1 MLNKTRGRRIIGVV
15 LILCMILSTMSF
27 GVFADN
33 TDEAGASEAGNS
45 KVVFSCGFEDS
56 SLIANSGQAGVS
68 SYNET
73 SPEKYQTNEYSITT
87 DDKHSGNQ
95 CLYVKATEDTTGFDN
110 RIPFKVK
117 LEKGKYYKVSGWFK
131 HDKTAFST
139 YEKEYREKNNTTE
152 GPWSG
157 EVTHLN
163 WGISENNDWRTR
175 KNSYTSSGSG
185 RNDYSNYATVD
196 GYMDKDKRTDI
207 SSGEWTKVETVVKA
221 EKDFIYTLYISNY
234 GNINTTHPRFLFV
247 DDIEVKEVQPTVTLN
262 GMPEGGK
269 IAVPE
274 TGGTETT
281 VIFGDSNDE
290 SRLTKTY
297 IDSETRLLYDDQEG
311 VTLALKSAPTGV
323 TFDATTGKLTVAPGA
338 EGGKAIISSTSRTG
352 ITAEHTIIID
362 KPTAPTAENVK
373 ISGKYAKGET
383 LTGSYDYNDI
393 NGDEE
398 SGTTLKW
405 YRADDSTGSGKTE
418 ISDATGNKS
427 YTLTNDDIGKYIF
440 FGVTPKT
447 TAAPT
452 DGTEVL
458 SAATEKI
465 GSELVDLIIISGQSN
480 SVSGKVATDETTG
493 KNNNY
498 VTTNE
503 KKVYSYEYDW
513 SYDSA
518 SKTGTVSNGELK
530 DAQYGASGFMVPLGI
545 KYNKLTGRKTIMVST
560 GKNGA
565 GINEFIDDGEVKKKT
580 KAAYDSCVSAINDKG
595 YTIDKKLAFWL
606 QGEGNSG
613 EKADSYSA
621 KFEKLLTQW
630 QADDQIGR
638 LDMFGVLM
646 NRAWIDTK
654 QHNTSH
660 DILMTGPRQVYYS
673 LGLNDSAIYDNVKLI
688 SCITDSLI
696 TDDGVEKYFS
706 DTYSDAEA
714 FKTKFGYDRPKT
726 AAEILFGTGNN
737 RGHYT
742 AQGYNELGT
751 NAAQNAVAYLN
762 GKTNPTGIKVLNETG
777 TEVADNGI
785 IDLSKWYACGAA
797 YTYPLSAKT
806 SDKLTCTITKGGQ
819 PYNNVVYE
827 KSTGMFIQK
836 DYDDAEGD
844 VTAEFKCGALS
855 KTVKLKLAD
864 RNSSHIY
871 NWITSGSATD
881 TEMYKESTSSDNNYI
896 QYPYT
901 SKIIDGKLNTANY
914 ALSFKDRIYLP
925 MDAEWTISWKGN
937 LSSKSHM
944 DMPYAKYLF
953 AGDEIGYANNEDA
966 FRIEDN
972 GIVFKRS
979 TGSKEE
985 YVAAAYFTELDSSY
999 ATPKYNQSDWSWH
1012 SDSFDTFASQ
1022 TDEWSIKNKKKADGT
1037 YQMYFCLGDK
1047 EAAFRT
1053 WDNSNTND
1061 YALKNYN
1068 EYNKVSSD
1076 SIVSGKGLK
1085 KIELSN
1091 LFSDVKT
1098 EGIEWI
1104 KIYVNSSKGFN
1115 MTPAVQDSKATISF
1129 TDADKS
1135 FKVVA
1140 AKYDGSTLKNIKVI
1154 DVTSED
1160 INKGEVTADLTDF
1173 DLKTG
1178 ESVMFYA
1185 WEDMTNMIPLGNAKS
1200 ATKN

>member
-15 LILCMILSTMSF
+15 LVLCMILSTMSF

-33 TDEAGASEAGNS
+33 ADEAGTSEAENG

-56 SLIANSGQAGVS
+56 SLILNSGQAGTS

-73 SPEKYQTNEYSITT
+73 SPEKYQKNAYSITT
-87 DDKHSGNQ
+87 ADKHSGNQ

-117 LEKGKYYKVSGWFK
+117 LEKDKYYKVSGWFK
-131 HDKTAFST
+131 HDTAAFEN
-139 YEKEYREKNNTTE
+139 YKKNMTESVFYGDTT
-152 GPWSG
+152 G
-157 EVTHLN
+157 LN
-163 WGISENNDWRTR
+163 WGMSENYNYAT
-175 KNSYTSSGSG
+175 KKSTYISSGNG
-185 RNDYSNYATVD
+185 RNDYSDYKDVG
-196 GYMDKDKRTDI
+196 GYTPDAKKRTNV

-221 EKDFIYTLYISNY
+221 EKDLDYILYISNY

-269 IAVPE
+269 IAVPK

-281 VIFGDSNDE
+281 VIFGDSKDE
-290 SRLTKTY
+290 GRLTKTY
-297 IDSETRLLYDDQEG
+297 VDSETRLLYDDQEG
-311 VTLALKSAPTGV
+311 VTLVLKSAPTGV
-323 TFDATTGKLTVAPGA
+323 TFDATTNKLTVAPGA

-383 LTGSYDYNDI
+383 LTGSYVYNDI
-393 NGDEE
+393 NGDAEN
-398 SGTTLKW
+398 GTTFKW
-405 YRADDSTGSGKTE
+405 YRASNADGSDKTE
-418 ISDATGNKS
+418 ISVATDKS
-427 YTLTNDDIGKYIF
+427 YKLTDGDIGKYIF

-452 DGTEVL
+452 DGAEVL
-458 SAATEKI
+458 SAATDKI
-465 GSELVDLIIISGQSN
+465 GSELVDLIIVSGQSN
-480 SVSGKVATDETTG
+480 SVSGKVADSETTG
-493 KNNNY
+493 KNNKY
-498 VTTNE
+498 VTTGE

-530 DAQYGASGFMVPLGI
+530 DARYGAFGFMVPLGI
-545 KYNKLTGRKTIMVST
+545 KYNELTGRKTIMVST

-565 GINEFIDDGEVKKKT
+565 GINEFIDDGEVKKKA
-580 KAAYDSCVSAINDKG
+580 KAAYDSCVSAINTAG

-613 EKADSYSA
+613 EQADSYSA

-696 TDDGVEKYFS
+696 TDEGVENYFS
-706 DTYSDAEA
+706 TTYGNEEE
-714 FKTKFGYDRPKT
+714 FKTNFGYDRPKT

-751 NAAQNAVAYLN
+751 NAAQNAVAYLK
-762 GKTNPTGIKVLNETG
+762 GETNPTGIKVFDETG
-777 TEVADNGI
+777 TEVADNGT
-785 IDLSKWYACGAA
+785 IDLSKWYACGAV
-797 YTYPLSAKT
+797 YIYPLSAKT

-819 PYNNVVYE
+819 PYSNVVYE

-836 DYDDAEGD
+836 DYDDTEGD
-844 VTAEFKCGALS
+844 VTAKFKCGALS

-871 NWITSGSATD
+871 NWITSGSETD
-881 TEMYKESTSSDNNYI
+881 TEMYKESASSDNNYI
-896 QYPYT
+896 TYPYT
-901 SKIIDGKLNTANY
+901 SKIADGKLNTANY
-914 ALSFKDRIYLP
+914 TLSFKDRIYLP

-937 LSSKSHM
+937 LSSNTHM
-944 DMPYAKYLF
+944 SMPYAKYLF
-953 AGDEIGYANNEDA
+953 AGDEIAYANYEDA

-979 TGSKEE
+979 TGSSEE
-985 YVAAAYFTELDSSY
+985 YVAAAYFTELDTSY

-1022 TDEWSIKNKKKADGT
+1022 TDEWSIKNKKEADGT

-1061 YALKNYN
+1061 YALKSYS

-1076 SIVSGKGLK
+1076 SIVSSKGLK

-1129 TDADKS
+1129 TDADES

-1154 DVTSED
+1154 DVTSDD

-1185 WEDMTNMIPLGNAKS
+1185 WEDMINMIPLGNAKS